1 MRAAGCVFA
10 EDEARLLAGASS
22 SPDEVEALVSRR
34 VAGEPLEQILG
45 WAEFCG
51 ERVAVEP
58 GVFVPRRR
66 SELLVDVTVGL
77 LEGERVVLVD
87 LCCGCGAIGR
97 AVARRAG
104 VELHAADVDAAA
116 VRCARANLDGLG
128 TVHEGDLFDAL
139 PDDLRGRVD
148 VVVVNAPYVPTY
160 AIAAMPPEARDHEPR
175 VALDGGAD
183 GVDVHRRVIDG
194 VHAWLRPAGH
204 LVIETGREQ
213 SALTVAAM
221 EQAGLT
227 AEVVTDDDRDATA
240 VVGVR
245 R

>member
-1 MRAAGCVFA
+1 LIIDAASTAVQLNSMVA
-10 EDEARLLAGASS
+10 
-22 SPDEVEALVSRR
+22 RR
-34 VAGEPLEQILG
+34 VAGEPLEHVLG
-45 WAEFCG
+45 WVEFCG

-77 LEGERVVLVD
+77 LEGPDPVVVD

-97 AVARRAG
+97 AVARRAE
-104 VELHAADVDAAA
+104 VELHASDIDPAG
-116 VRCARANLDGLG
+116 VRCARRNLDGLG

-139 PDDLRGRVD
+139 PDDLRGRID
-148 VVVVNAPYVPTY
+148 VVVVNAPYVPTD
-160 AIAAMPPEARDHEPR
+160 AIASMPPEARDHEPR
-175 VALDGGAD
+175 VALDGGSD
-183 GVDVHRRVIDG
+183 GVEVHRRVIAG
-194 VHAWLRPAGH
+194 ALAWLRAGAH

-213 SALTVAAM
+213 SVLTVAAM
-221 EQAGLT
+221 ERAGLT
-227 AEVVTDDDRDATA
+227 ARVVIDDDLDGTA

>member
-1 MRAAGCVFA
+1 M
-10 EDEARLLAGASS
+10 
-22 SPDEVEALVSRR
+22 
-34 VAGEPLEQILG
+34 AGEPLEHILG

-77 LEGERVVLVD
+77 LEGPTPVVVD

-97 AVARRAG
+97 AVARRAD
-104 VELHAADVDAAA
+104 VVLHASDIDASA
-116 VRCARANLDGLG
+116 VHCARQNLDGLG
-128 TVHEGDLFDAL
+128 TVHAGDLFDAL
-139 PDDLRGRVD
+139 PDDLRGGVD
-148 VVVVNAPYVPTY
+148 VVVVNAPYVPTD

-175 VALDGGAD
+175 VALDGGVD
-183 GVDVHRRVIDG
+183 GADVHRRVIAG
-194 VHAWLRPAGH
+194 VHAWLRPGGH

-213 SALTVAAM
+213 SVLTLAAM
-221 EQAGLT
+221 EQAGL
-227 AEVVTDDDRDATA
+227 AARVVSDDDRGATA